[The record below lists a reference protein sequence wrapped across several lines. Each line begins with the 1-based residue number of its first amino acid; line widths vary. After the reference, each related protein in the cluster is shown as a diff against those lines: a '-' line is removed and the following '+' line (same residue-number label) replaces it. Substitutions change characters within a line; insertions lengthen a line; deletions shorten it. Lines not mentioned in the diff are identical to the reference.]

1 MNIKMIFAVTYWLE
15 VRIRKSEYGKIKFK
29 HFFISMFVFMLLFTR
44 LFSQSLLFDN
54 VERISL
60 ETDRELYLSG
70 EPVWYN
76 ASYAIASDSVFII
89 SKVLYVELFNN
100 EGQQVASQKIAIN
113 AKKVISGRVIIPE
126 HLPTGYY
133 IIRAYTRFQ
142 ENFPAW
148 QFSSKVISVVNPFHP
163 LPAITIPTNRVDIV
177 FMNNGHLGYRITETL
192 AQKVKDVGLLVNGE
206 PVETDGIYYKNGLG
220 SFSYFAN
227 STDSISLFIT
237 MLSGDS
243 LITNKQ
249 AICGSTNQLLIT
261 QSTNN
266 LNFRLISNQHK
277 NQNLHL
283 SIINI
288 NNRETLRKQFI
299 HDADSFEIS
308 IPNHKLGRGLLLAS
322 IYDENKIRIAQSIY
336 YVFDNIKTKQTVVD
350 TNIVSNLD
358 TIIVNLSEINNNDF
372 PISVSMV
379 SVGTKIE
386 NTKILPNYIID
397 NPIYLSSFIKNNPLN
412 SSLVNQINIAISI
425 KQKILFDIIKVSSN
439 NSDLVLPELSGLT
452 LNGKILNPK
461 TKEPIQNEL
470 VFMSIIG
477 SSQQFHVSKS
487 SSDGRFVFP
496 VNFCNNKQ
504 DIFLGTNNADK
515 SNIEFIVDDGYSSIP
530 PIWIS
535 SNFIPDT
542 SLTKLITQMFVDYQ
556 INKVF
561 RIGNSITE
569 KEIIINR
576 PIFGNNLKQIKLSD
590 FIQLSSTPEVFNEL
604 VPNVR
609 VRKKNGHYELI
620 VFNDKLNIKYNNPLI
635 LVDNL
640 PFNNIDKI
648 MDVQPTEIEQ
658 ISVSNYQY
666 VYGKNIF
673 NGIIAITTKSGNFAG
688 LPISEGGV
696 FVEYNTLV
704 PEITFTPSN
713 IINKTAQKPYFAT
726 TAYWKVINNYDN
738 LTKLK
743 ITVPNDE
750 TNYELSIT
758 SLKTNKHSTLNKQI
772 IIKKK

>member
-1 MNIKMIFAVTYWLE
+1 MNIKMIFALTYWLE
-15 VRIRKSEYGKIKFK
+15 VGIWNTESGKPKLK
-29 HFFISMFVFMLLFTR
+29 HLFISVIVFMLLLTKV
-44 LFSQSLLFDN
+44 FSQSLPFEN
-54 VERISL
+54 VERIIL

-70 EPVWYN
+70 EPIWYG
-76 ASYAIASDSVFII
+76 AYYTIECDSIYEV
-89 SKVLYVELFNN
+89 SKVLYIELFDN

-113 AKKVISGRVIIPE
+113 AKKIISGRVIIPE

-142 ENFPAW
+142 ENFPVW
-148 QFSSKVISVVNPFHP
+148 QFASKVISVVNPFHP
-163 LPAITIPTNRVDIV
+163 LPAITIPANRVDIV
-177 FMNNGHLGYRITETL
+177 FMNNGHLGYRIAETL

-261 QSTNN
+261 QSTNR

-277 NQNLHL
+277 NHKLHL

-288 NNRETLRKQFI
+288 NNRETLGKQFI

-336 YVFDNIKTKQTVVD
+336 YVFDSIKTKQTVVD
-350 TNIVSNLD
+350 TNIVYNLD
-358 TIIVNLSEINNNDF
+358 TIIVNLSEINDNDF

-379 SVGTKIE
+379 SVDTKIE

-397 NPIYLSSFIKNNPLN
+397 NPIYLSGFIKNNPLN
-412 SSLVNQINIAISI
+412 SSLVNQINIATSL
-425 KQKILFDIIKVSSN
+425 KQKSIFDIIKASSQ
-439 NSDLVLPELSGLT
+439 NSDLVLPEILGLT
-452 LNGKILNPK
+452 LNGKIINSK

-470 VFMSIIG
+470 VFMSTIG
-477 SSQQFHVSKS
+477 NSQQFHVSKS

-515 SNIEFIVDDGYSSIP
+515 SNIEFIVDDGYSNIP
-530 PIWIS
+530 PPWIS
-535 SNFIPDT
+535 SNFVPDT

-556 INKVF
+556 INKAF

-569 KEIIINR
+569 NKIIINR

-609 VRKKNGHYELI
+609 VRKKNGYYELI

-640 PFNNIDKI
+640 SFNNIDKI

-750 TNYELSIT
+750 INYELSIT
-758 SLKTNKHSTLNKQI
+758 SLKTNKHTTLNKQI